1 MDGVVLTTCPP
12 WGSTPPL
19 PPALTDPF
27 VWNHSKPGGF
37 WPGAPKCFIWLN
49 FKSPMPVIDF
59 AQSLA
64 VAHLA
69 RFRAGCPA
77 DRKLEVGLEVG
88 LLAAGTVRIHGCAGG
103 EGSSRR

>member
-1 MDGVVLTTCPP
+1 MDGWSCFNNLPSL
-12 WGSTPPL
+12 GQHPPL

-37 WPGAPKCFIWLN
+37 WSGAPKCFIWLN
-49 FKSPMPVIDF
+49 FKSAMPVIDF

-64 VAHLA
+64 VPHLA

-77 DRKLEVGLEVG
+77 DRKLEVGL
-88 LLAAGTVRIHGCAGG
+88 LAAGTVRMHGCAGG